1 MSLSMVGPGEAS
13 VDDALVRARRGDESG
28 FLELYRSWQPR
39 LLRYLRI
46 REGDDT
52 ADDLAA
58 ETWLQVVRDLPRF
71 SGGLDDLGRWLFTI
85 ARNRAIDAGRREAR
99 TPVVL
104 VGDVTTIYDAPAA
117 PLEEQVMER
126 ITTARAVAV
135 VRSLPPAQADMVGLR
150 VLAGLDVAT
159 VAEIT
164 GRTPGAVRVAVH
176 RALQTLAQHPAVRV
190 AREEAT

>member
-1 MSLSMVGPGEAS
+1 VSLSTVDPVEGS
-13 VDDALVRARRGDESG
+13 VDDALDRARRGDEAG

-46 REGDDT
+46 RESDA

-71 SGGLDDLGRWLFTI
+71 GGDADEFRRWLFTI
-85 ARNRAIDAGRREAR
+85 ARHRAVDAGRREAR

-104 VGDVTTIYDAPAA
+104 VEDVTTLYDEPAP
-117 PLEEQVMER
+117 PLDEQALER
-126 ITTARAVAV
+126 ITTARAIAV

-150 VLAGLDVAT
+150 VLAGLDVGT
-159 VAEIT
+159 VAEIV

-176 RALQTLAQHPAVRV
+176 RALQVLAQHPAVHQ